1 MKVGFIVAITGL
13 ILFSTSLVF
22 TMGLKDAEMG
32 IIENLHTEGLMFI
45 ILNKGE
51 YVTNQPQK
59 VYMDTGFDPNNY
71 SGESLWQKDDK
82 GYYVIKR
89 YTGWKGT
96 VTIPTKYPYWASVI
110 IIIIGLTKI
119 VISFSL
125 KYSSKVE

>member
-1 MKVGFIVAITGL
+1 MKVGCIVAITGL

-32 IIENLHTEGLMFI
+32 IIENLHTEGLMYI
-45 ILNKGE
+45 VLNKGE

-59 VYMDTGFDPNNY
+59 VYMDSGFDPNNY

-110 IIIIGLTKI
+110 IIIIGLANI
-119 VISFSL
+119 VISFSS
-125 KYSSKVE
+125 KYSSKAK

>member
-1 MKVGFIVAITGL
+1 MALTGL

-110 IIIIGLTKI
+110 IIIIGLANI
-119 VISFSL
+119 VISFSS
-125 KYSSKVE
+125 KYSSKAK

>member
-1 MKVGFIVAITGL
+1 MKVGFIVATTGL

-22 TMGLKDAEMG
+22 TMGLRDAQMG
-32 IIENLHTEGLMFI
+32 IIENLHTEGLMYI
-45 ILNKGE
+45 VLNKGE

-59 VYMDTGFDPNNY
+59 VYMDSGFDPNNY

-110 IIIIGLTKI
+110 IIIIGLAKV
-119 VISFSL
+119 VISFSS